1 MTTRLDRYGMP
12 SYEDP
17 EGMELPPEF
26 RHVRQPVMRVRRS
39 PPTRD
44 VWDMGHRE
52 IYGNPWDVYEPNES
66 PYFSNINPFT
76 YWVPPSGEAPPGRR
90 LFGHG
95 VPAALPVPPSGEA
108 PPVFGMLT
116 SLPAA
121 AAMARESHASGA
133 HPRRE
138 DPYSLVYGEPLRR
151 VLTGQVPRLDVEGH
165 PAFEEEHVSPRR
177 GASPLPPTVLRTSGE
192 AAPGRRLFG
201 PGEAP
206 PGRRLFGHGVPAAL
220 PVPPSGEAPPGR
232 RLFGPG
238 EAPPGR
244 RLFGHGVPA
253 ALPVPPSGEAP
264 PGRRLFGP
272 GEAPPGRRL
281 FGHGVPAALPAGATG
296 SSAAPAAEMGERG
309 IHQALD
315 PLLDLELIRQIEL
328 IGGAEGIRRHEQEL
342 RVHGMTDEQFQEML
356 RVANALEPRRRAR
369 GGSIN
374 MKKQAKRLQSLG
386 RHGDTILAHIN
397 PIEAMMLKRMGGSGT
412 INPHT
417 KLPEFGFMD
426 SLIDF
431 SKGLTHFLGPVGDAI
446 GNGLPHLFGEAGIDE
461 MGSSPEAPRALPP
474 VPMTLNDWY
483 NKVPS
488 PTLDDWK
495 NVPHGSS
502 VQPFQQNTQYPE
514 QNQSMDPYGYK
525 RGGMTHH
532 ETSLGHTLSRLGRY
546 GDTMIAHIHPHQARM
561 LQRAGGSGTINPR
574 TGLREYGP
582 LLGFLAPL
590 VGSIAGAGVAANIGL
605 GVMGG
610 LASTA
615 IGGALGGALGA
626 GITGGNIGRGALMGG
641 LGGLGYG
648 MMGPVMNMAGEFG
661 MPNLQNL
668 LNAPITGAGAKGLG
682 GALGGIFKSNPMLAP
697 ALMMAMDRPRRE
709 PSIGEVMAQMQPPQS
724 MRREFPRIRWDQVDE
739 PRRYQMEEPRRYRT
753 GGFITGHTGGQA
765 DEVLDAIPENSY
777 VISADVVADLG
788 DGNSLA
794 GAKKLAERF
803 EVSRIP
809 PRSMKHVNHFA
820 RGASVSARVSDG
832 EYIVPVHAVVS
843 LGKGNPSIGSK
854 KLDNLMKNVRHH
866 KATKNFPPKAKSIDS
881 YLSLKKVK
889 S

>member
-220 PVPPSGEAPPGR
+220 P
-232 RLFGPG
+232 
-238 EAPPGR
+238 
-244 RLFGHGVPA
+244 
-253 ALPVPPSGEAP
+253 
-264 PGRRLFGP
+264 
-272 GEAPPGRRL
+272 
-281 FGHGVPAALPAGATG
+281 AGATG

-369 GGSIN
+369 GGPIN

>member
-192 AAPGRRLFG
+192 AA
-201 PGEAP
+201 
-206 PGRRLFGHGVPAAL
+206 
-220 PVPPSGEAPPGR
+220 
-232 RLFGPG
+232 
-238 EAPPGR
+238 
-244 RLFGHGVPA
+244 
-253 ALPVPPSGEAP
+253 